1 MVLAPSEGA
10 GRLLGKRIR
19 RRLFWIFL
27 FFGIGTGATFYY
39 REQVFAFLL
48 APAGGELSPF
58 DGLPVYNS
66 PVAMMSAT
74 ISLAMR
80 GGFTFALP
88 VIVVSIYTLVRPV
101 LPEKQRHFI
110 IVFAPI
116 AFFLFLAGNA
126 FVYYVMLPTGLGF
139 LLNFGEGIA
148 VPLILISDYVDLLSA
163 LMLWV
168 GIVFEIPLVMYLL
181 SRMHLV
187 SYQRFR
193 KWRMFVPVFALI
205 LGAILTPTFDAVNQ
219 LLLAVPIY
227 VLYEVGLFVSWL
239 AWTERGDYLRLKTLW
254 RRVLRPLWRAVV
266 WFWNIPDRIAGWV
279 YEQAMRLLRR

>member
-39 REQVFAFLL
+39 RTEVFAFLL

-88 VIVVSIYTLVRPV
+88 VIVVSVYTLIRPV
-101 LPEKQRHFI
+101 LPQQQRHI
-110 IVFAPI
+110 IIIFAPI
-116 AFFLFLAGNA
+116 AFALFVCGNA

-148 VPLILISDYVDLLSA
+148 VPLILISEYVDLLSA

-168 GIVFEIPLVMYLL
+168 GIVFEIPLIMYLL
-181 SRMHLV
+181 ARMHFV
-187 SYQRFR
+187 SYERFR

-254 RRVLRPLWRAVV
+254 QRVLRPLWNGVCWV
-266 WFWNIPDRIAGWV
+266 WTRPDAIGGWLYDKIANV
-279 YEQAMRLLRR
+279 FSR